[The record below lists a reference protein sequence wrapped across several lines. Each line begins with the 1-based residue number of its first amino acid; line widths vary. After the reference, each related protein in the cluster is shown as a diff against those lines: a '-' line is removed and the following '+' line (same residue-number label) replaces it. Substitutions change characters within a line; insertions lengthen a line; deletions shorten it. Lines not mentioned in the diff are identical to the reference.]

1 MYNYLEVD
9 RMKNKNGYTVIDL
22 VIVIAVLGVITF
34 LTISKVSYALSDDKS
49 EVYKLE
55 VKLIET
61 QAKAYG
67 NTIKE
72 ELKNESKTITVN
84 NLIADKFLQPDD
96 DNGKIK
102 DPRDDAKTLND
113 KKIKLSYNAELDE
126 VQVKYM
132 DK

>member
-1 MYNYLEVD
+1 
-9 RMKNKNGYTVIDL
+9 MKKKNGYTVVDL
-22 VIVIAVLGVITF
+22 VVVIAVFGILTF

-49 EVYKLE
+49 EVYNLE

-72 ELKNESKTITVN
+72 ELKNDSKTITVN
-84 NLIADKFLQPDD
+84 TLIAENYLQADD
-96 DNGKIK
+96 ENGKIK

-113 KKIKLSYNAELDE
+113 KKIKLTYNAELDE

-132 DK
+132 DE